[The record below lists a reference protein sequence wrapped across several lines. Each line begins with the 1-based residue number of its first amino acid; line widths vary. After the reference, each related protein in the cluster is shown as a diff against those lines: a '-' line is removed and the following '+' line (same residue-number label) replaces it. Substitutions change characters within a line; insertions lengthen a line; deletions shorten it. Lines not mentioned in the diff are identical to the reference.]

1 MESKSLF
8 EIVCGVFKEINEGKK
23 IPTSLKFRLNNI
35 NSRFLSYDEFIQYFN
50 LKNEYEALK
59 FILDDQNIEEIMR
72 YSSRMNV
79 LNGKFSIRTIRSS
92 GNYLKDSSKEHL
104 LIEKMLLREEK
115 EYHK

>member
-1 MESKSLF
+1 MKSKSLY
-8 EIVCGVFKEINEGKK
+8 EVVCQVFKEINEGKG

-35 NSRFLSYDEFIQYFN
+35 NARFLSYYEFSQFFD
-50 LKNEYEALK
+50 LKNEYEVLK

-72 YSSRMNV
+72 YSSRMNT
-79 LNGKFSIRTIRSS
+79 LNRKFSLK
-92 GNYLKDSSKEHL
+92 GFGDYLKDSSEEHL

>member
-1 MESKSLF
+1 MKSKSLY
-8 EIVCGVFKEINEGKK
+8 EVVCQVFKEINEGKS

-35 NSRFLSYDEFIQYFN
+35 NARFLSYYEFSQFFD
-50 LKNEYEALK
+50 LKNEYEVLK

-79 LNGKFSIRTIRSS
+79 LGGKISIK
-92 GNYLKDSSKEHL
+92 GCGDYLRDSSKEHL

-115 EYHK
+115 GYHK